1 MHTQHMHCM
10 AWHALGTLASIPT
23 ALRQRGERK
32 APHAAAV
39 RCIAHPRAEQ
49 SVVFM
54 RGRLD
59 IRGPMTHKNRQ
70 HTQGA
75 LRLPVMKRYKAL
87 CSAASPPLHQHT
99 HTYTRAHTQQAETKR
114 GGGVSH
120 ARRGAAAGGCADML
134 RRWCAAKASS
144 SNSNMQH
151 EESCSDPH
159 TLPLQGRTNS
169 VPHGWGVRMMRI
181 TSQQECYLALYDPI
195 RHIRGRWR

>member
-10 AWHALGTLASIPT
+10 ALHARGTLASIPT

-114 GGGVSH
+114 GGGCHMH
-120 ARRGAAAGGCADML
+120 AEVLQQVAAQTCCGAGARQKQAAVTAIRSMKNPALTPTPCHCKGGPI
-134 RRWCAAKASS
+134 WC
-144 SNSNMQH
+144 
-151 EESCSDPH
+151 
-159 TLPLQGRTNS
+159 RTVGGS
-169 VPHGWGVRMMRI
+169 
-181 TSQQECYLALYDPI
+181 E
-195 RHIRGRWR
+195 